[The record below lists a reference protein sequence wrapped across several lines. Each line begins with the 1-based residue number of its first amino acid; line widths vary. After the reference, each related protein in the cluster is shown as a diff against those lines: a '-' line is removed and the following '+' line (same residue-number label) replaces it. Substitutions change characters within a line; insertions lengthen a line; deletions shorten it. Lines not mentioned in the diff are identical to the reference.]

1 MLVQAL
7 ADYADK
13 YLSDQLSEQEW
24 EEKPV
29 PVLIDIGPRGRF
41 LGPVERIRY
50 ETRGKKT
57 ITLPQP
63 LLVPKSPV
71 NRNSGLHPLLAAD
84 DIKYVLGPGAWT
96 VQNEIANAEERHEA
110 FVRLIRTAAETTQ
123 DEALLACV
131 QFYNRP
137 DQVQAAR
144 DSLKSA
150 KPGTF
155 IALSAGGPV
164 VARPVVKSFWN
175 DHYRR
180 AFQTRVD
187 AGGVGECLISGRVGP
202 IAPTHEKVK
211 GTSSLGGQK
220 SGVSLMSFD
229 KQAFRSYG
237 WEQNANSPVAP
248 DRAMAY
254 VLALNDLLRADSG
267 KRRDIAGI
275 GYIFWTKQPERFDPI
290 AILDRPTPEQV
301 AALLQLDP
309 KADPDPNMFFM
320 AGLAGNGARLQV
332 RYWVAESLD
341 ITKANIKGWFDGLCV
356 LSLNGQPAP
365 PPKLWQLFYALER
378 EGKPTPQRVLALIR
392 RAIEGSVQP
401 LGCDMLAV
409 VLNRLRHPAESKAD
423 SEKQDYRFTAAR
435 LGLVRLC
442 VNDLQKQGERPMT
455 ERLDPGQND
464 PAYLCGRLLAE
475 FDNLQDA
482 ASGDAK
488 VNLTIADRYYTLAS
502 TNPRV
507 AFPKIE
513 GLAKSHFR
521 KLRRDNRGAMVAIER
536 RVTELHEKIG
546 CEFPPILSLDGQ
558 GRFALGYYHQKAE
571 RSRQIAKNME
581 KKSINQNAENQEQS

>member
-1 MLVQAL
+1 V
-7 ADYADK
+7 
-13 YLSDQLSEQEW
+13 
-24 EEKPV
+24 
-29 PVLIDIGPRGRF
+29 
-41 LGPVERIRY
+41 
-50 ETRGKKT
+50 
-57 ITLPQP
+57 
-63 LLVPKSPV
+63 
-71 NRNSGLHPLLAAD
+71 
-84 DIKYVLGPGAWT
+84 
-96 VQNEIANAEERHEA
+96 
-110 FVRLIRTAAETTQ
+110 
-123 DEALLACV
+123 
-131 QFYNRP
+131 
-137 DQVQAAR
+137 
-144 DSLKSA
+144 
-150 KPGTF
+150 
-155 IALSAGGPV
+155 GGPV

-175 DHYRR
+175 NHYRR

-211 GTSSLGGQK
+211 GTSSLGGQA

-254 VLALNDLLRADSG
+254 VLALNDLLRTDNG
-267 KRRDIAGI
+267 KRRDIAGT
-275 GYIFWTKQPERFDPI
+275 GYIYWTKKPERVDLI
-290 AILDRPTPEQV
+290 AILDQPTPEKV

-332 RYWVAESLD
+332 RYWVAESLA
-341 ITKANIKGWFDGLCV
+341 ITKANIKGWFEGLSV
-356 LSLNGQPAP
+356 LSLNGQSAP

-392 RAIEGSVQP
+392 RAIEGSAQP
-401 LGCDMLAV
+401 LGYDMLAV
-409 VLNRLRHPAESKAD
+409 VLNRLRHPAESKVD

-442 VNDLQKQGERPMT
+442 VNDIQKQGEGPMT
-455 ERLDPGQND
+455 ESLDPGQND

-475 FDNLQDA
+475 FENLQDEA
-482 ASGDAK
+482 YRDAK
-488 VNLTIADRYYTLAS
+488 VNLTITDRYYTLAS
-502 TNPRV
+502 TNPRI

-571 RSRQIAKNME
+571 RSRQIAENME
-581 KKSINQNAENQEQS
+581 KKPAKQNAENQEQS

>member
-7 ADYADK
+7 AAYADE
-13 YLSDQLSEQEW
+13 YLSEQLSQQEW

-29 PVLIDIGPRGRF
+29 PILIDIGPDGQF
-41 LGPVERIRY
+41 LGPIERLRH
-50 ETRGKKT
+50 ETRGKKS
-57 ITLPQP
+57 ITLAQSLP
-63 LLVPKSPV
+63 VPKSPV
-71 NRNSGLHPLLAAD
+71 NRNSGLHPLLGAD

-96 VQNEIANAEERHEA
+96 APKDVANAEERHQA

-123 DEALLACV
+123 DQALLACV
-131 QFYNRP
+131 RFYDRP

-155 IALSAGGPV
+155 IALSVGGPV
-164 VARPVVKSFWN
+164 VARAAVKNYWN

-187 AGGVGECLISGRVGP
+187 TGGVGECLISGRVGP
-202 IAPTHEKVK
+202 IAPTHEKIK
-211 GTSSLGGQK
+211 GTSSLGGQPA
-220 SGVSLMSFD
+220 GVSLMSFD

-237 WEQNANSPVAP
+237 WDQNANSPVAP

-254 VLALNDLLRADSG
+254 VLALNSLLSPSNG
-267 KRRDIAGI
+267 KRRDIAGV
-275 GYIFWTKQPERFDPI
+275 GYIYWTKQPERFDPI
-290 AILDRPTPEQV
+290 TILDQPTPEQV
-301 AALLQLDP
+301 SALLQLDP
-309 KADPDPNMFFM
+309 KADPNPNMFFM

-332 RYWVAESLD
+332 RYWVAESLAV
-341 ITKANIKGWFDGLCV
+341 TKANIKDWFDGLRV
-356 LSLNGQPAP
+356 LSLNGQLAP

-378 EGKPTPQRVLALIR
+378 EGKPSPQRVLALVR
-392 RAIEGSVQP
+392 RAIEGAAQP
-401 LGCDMLAV
+401 LGYDMLATL
-409 VLNRLRHPAESKAD
+409 LNRLRHPAASKTD
-423 SEKQDYRFTAAR
+423 SENQDYRFTAAR
-435 LGLVRLC
+435 LGLVRLS
-442 VNDLQKQGERPMT
+442 VNDIQEQGERPMT
-455 ERLDPGQND
+455 ESLDPGQND

-475 FDNLQDA
+475 FENLQNA
-482 ASGDAK
+482 ASGE
-488 VNLTIADRYYTLAS
+488 VNLTIADRYYALAS

-521 KLRRDNRGAMVAIER
+521 KLRRDKPGAMVAIER

-546 CEFPPILSLDGQ
+546 CEFPPILSLGGQ

-571 RSRQIAKNME
+571 RSRQIAENME
-581 KKSINQNAENQEQS
+581 KKAASQNAQNQEQSE